1 MTDNR
6 KARLRIFFSIIVAS
20 VIGSSVI
27 GSSAQAA
34 PSHCLSLYDPCK
46 YPANF
51 SHFDYVNPDAPKGG
65 SVKLADSG
73 TFDSLNPFILK
84 GVKAPAVSMIF
95 DALMVSSL
103 DEPQSM
109 YGLIAES
116 ADLSADKSHIDFV
129 LRKEARFHDGTPI
142 TADDVVFSFET
153 LITKGDPTY
162 RIMLAPVKSAQKID
176 ARHVRFTLDREVR
189 ESALIAASLPV
200 FSKAYYSKVDFEKT
214 TLEPPLG
221 SGAYKV
227 QSVDPGR
234 AIIYERVKNYWAKNL
249 PFARGQYNFDTIRY
263 DLYRDEN
270 VALEAFKSGQYDFR
284 REYVARNWA
293 KAYDHPAV
301 KDGRIT
307 KRDVPDMSPQGM
319 QGFVYNTRKPTLSDR
334 RVREAIGL
342 AMDYEWLN
350 KTIFYGA
357 YKRNRSFFGN
367 TDFESKGKPSKEEL
381 ALLSPYKSNLSPT
394 VFEHEYAP
402 PVTDGSGNPRE
413 NLLKAQALLN
423 EAGWKVEG
431 GKRMKNGQP
440 LTIEFM
446 LRQPT
451 MERVIGPMRKNLER
465 LGITSSIRM
474 VDDSQY
480 QKRIDEKDFDIV
492 SLWINRGLFYP
503 GNEQVALWHSS
514 QADVKG
520 GNNLAGA
527 KNPAV
532 DAALAALIGAKNKGE
547 LVAAGR
553 ALDRILLWE
562 NYVIPNWQSASFRI
576 AYWNKF
582 GMPPTPPKYGLA
594 FESWW
599 IRSDDR

>member
-1 MTDNR
+1 MKQ
-6 KARLRIFFSIIVAS
+6 KAFILALAS
-20 VIGSSVI
+20 CLLP
-27 GSSAQAA
+27 SALYAT

-46 YPANF
+46 YPAGF
-51 SHFDYVNPDAPKGG
+51 AHFDYVNPDAPKGG
-65 SVKLADSG
+65 SVKLAETG

-84 GVKAPAVSMIF
+84 GVKAPAIAMTF
-95 DALMVSSL
+95 DSLMVSSL

-116 ADLSADKSHIDFV
+116 ADLANDKKSIIFT
-129 LRKEARFHDGTPI
+129 LRKEARFHDGSPI
-142 TADDVVFSFET
+142 TADDVVFSYET
-153 LITKGDPTY
+153 LKDKGDPTY
-162 RIMLAPVKSAQKID
+162 RIMFTPVTNIQKID
-176 ARHVRFTLDREVR
+176 ASHVRFTLDPAAREA
-189 ESALIAASLPV
+189 ALIAASLPV
-200 FSKAYYSKVDFEKT
+200 LSKAYYSKVEFDKT
-214 TLEPPLG
+214 TLESPLG
-221 SGAYKV
+221 SGAYRV

-234 AIIYERVKNYWAKNL
+234 SITYSRVKDYWAKNL
-249 PFARGQYNFDTIRY
+249 GPARGQYNFDTMRY
-263 DLYRDEN
+263 DMYRDEN
-270 VALEAFKSGQYDFR
+270 VTLEAFKSGQFDFR
-284 REYVARNWA
+284 REYIARNWA
-293 KAYDHPAV
+293 KAYDHPAI
-301 KDGRIT
+301 KDGRII

-334 RVREAIGL
+334 RVREAINL

-367 TDFESKGKPSKEEL
+367 TDFEARGTPSKDEL
-381 ALLSPYKSNLSPT
+381 ALLSPYKTSLPT
-394 VFEHEYAP
+394 ALFEREYAP
-402 PVTDGSGNPRE
+402 PTTDGSGNPRD

-423 EAGWKVEG
+423 EAGWKVVD
-431 GKRMKNGQP
+431 GKREKDGIP
-440 LTIEFM
+440 LNIEFM

-480 QKRIDEKDFDIV
+480 QKRIDSHDFDIV
-492 SLWINRGLFYP
+492 SIWINRGLFYP
-503 GNEQVALWHSS
+503 GNEQMALWHSS

-520 GNNLAGA
+520 GNNLAGV

-532 DAALAALIGAKNKGE
+532 DAALLALTNAKNKTE

-562 NYVIPNWQSASFRI
+562 NYVIPNWQSGSFRI

-599 IRSDDR
+599 KKNDER

>member
-1 MTDNR
+1 MIFR
-6 KARLRIFFSIIVAS
+6 RLTLAAGIAAFAAA
-20 VIGSSVI
+20 
-27 GSSAQAA
+27 AQAA

-46 YPANF
+46 YKPGF

-65 SVKLADSG
+65 SVKLAETG

-84 GVKAPAVSMIF
+84 GVKAPGISMIF
-95 DALMVSSL
+95 DSLMVQSL

-109 YGLIAES
+109 YGLIAET
-116 ADLSADKSHIDFV
+116 AALSDDKTHVDFI
-129 LRKEARFHDGTPI
+129 LRKEARFHDGSPI
-142 TADDVVFSFET
+142 TADDVVFSYET
-153 LITKGDPTY
+153 LLSKGDPTY
-162 RIMLAPVKSAQKID
+162 RIMFAPVTKVEKLSDHK
-176 ARHVRFTLDREVR
+176 VRFSLDVNMRE
-189 ESALIAASLPV
+189 APLIAASLPV
-200 FSKAYYSKVDFEKT
+200 FSKAYYGKADFEKT
-214 TLEPPLG
+214 TLDSPLG

-234 AIIYERVKNYWAKNL
+234 TIIYERVKNYWAKNL
-249 PFARGQYNFDTIRY
+249 APGRGRYNFDNIRY
-263 DLYRDEN
+263 DIYRDEN
-270 VALEAFKSGQYDFR
+270 VTLEAFKSGQFDFR
-284 REYVARNWA
+284 REYIARNWA
-293 KAYDHPAV
+293 TAYDHPAI
-301 KDGRIT
+301 KDGRII

-319 QGFVYNTRKPTLSDR
+319 QGFVFNTRQPSLSDR

-367 TDFESKGKPSKEEL
+367 TDFESKDAPSRDEL
-381 ALLSPYKSNLSPT
+381 ALLLPFKNSLPPALLKR
-394 VFEHEYAP
+394 EYAP
-402 PVTDGSGNPRE
+402 PITDGSGNPRE
-413 NLLKAQALLN
+413 NLLKAQTLLN
-423 EAGWKVEG
+423 EAGWLVKD
-431 GKRMKNGQP
+431 GKRMKDGKP

-451 MERVIGPMRKNLER
+451 MERVIGPMRKNLDR

-492 SLWINRGLFYP
+492 SIWINRGLFYP
-503 GNEQVALWHSS
+503 GNEQMALWHSS

-520 GNNLAGA
+520 ASNLAGV

-532 DAALAALIGAKNKGE
+532 DAALAALLNAKNKQE
-547 LVAAGR
+547 LVTAGR

-562 NYVIPNWQSASFRI
+562 NYVIPNWQSGSFRI

-582 GMPPTPPKYGLA
+582 GMPHTPPKYGLG

-599 IRSDDR
+599 MK

>member
-1 MTDNR
+1 MM
-6 KARLRIFFSIIVAS
+6 AW
-20 VIGSSVI
+20 
-27 GSSAQAA
+27 A
-34 PSHCLSLYDPCK
+34 PAFAGTSHCLSLYDPCK
-46 YPANF
+46 YPAGF
-51 SHFDYVNPDAPKGG
+51 THFDYVNPDAPKGG
-65 SVKLADSG
+65 SVKLAETG

-84 GVKAPAVSMIF
+84 GVKAPAISMIF
-95 DALMVSSL
+95 DSLMTSSL

-116 ADLSADKSHIDFV
+116 ADLAADKNSIDFA
-129 LRKEARFHDGTPI
+129 LRREARFHDGSAI

-153 LITKGDPTY
+153 LLSKGDPTY
-162 RIMLAPVKSAQKID
+162 RIMLAPVKSVKKID
-176 ARHVRFTLDREVR
+176 AHKVRFTLDPNVR
-189 ESALIAASLPV
+189 EAPMIAASLPV
-200 FSKAYYSKVDFEKT
+200 FSKAYYTLVEFDKT
-214 TLEPPLG
+214 TMESPLG

-227 QSVDPGR
+227 QSVDAGR
-234 AIIYERVKNYWAKNL
+234 SIIYERVKDYWAKNL
-249 PFARGQYNFDTIRY
+249 PFAKGRYNFDTIRY

-301 KDGRIT
+301 KDGRIV

-319 QGFVYNTRKPTLSDR
+319 QGFVYNTGQPTLADR
-334 RVREAIGL
+334 RVREAVGL

-367 TDFESKGKPSKEEL
+367 TDFESKGTPSKEEL
-381 ALLSPYKSNLSPT
+381 ALLEPYRDTLPPAL
-394 VFEHEYAP
+394 FEREYAP
-402 PVTDGSGNPRE
+402 PTTDGSGNPRG

-423 EAGWKVEG
+423 EAGWAVKD
-431 GKRMKNGQP
+431 GKREKGGEP

-480 QKRIDEKDFDIV
+480 QKRIDEKDYDIV

-503 GNEQVALWHSS
+503 GNEQMALWHSS
-514 QADVKG
+514 QAELKG
-520 GNNLAGA
+520 ANNLAGV

-532 DAALAALIGAKNKGE
+532 DAALSALSVAKNKQE

-562 NYVIPNWQSASFRI
+562 HYVIPNWQSGSFRI

-599 IRSDDR
+599 MQDAKKP

>member
-1 MTDNR
+1 MIR
-6 KARLRIFFSIIVAS
+6 FIPAKAGIFAYLPLVVLLCAP
-20 VIGSSVI
+20 VV
-27 GSSAQAA
+27 AQAA

-46 YPANF
+46 YPAGF
-51 SHFDYVNPDAPKGG
+51 THFEYVNPDAPKGG
-65 SVKLADSG
+65 NVKLADHG

-84 GVKAPAVSMIF
+84 GVKGPGVAMIF
-95 DALMVSSL
+95 DALMTSSL

-116 ADLSADKSHIDFV
+116 ADVSADKSTVDFV
-129 LRKEARFHDGTPI
+129 LRPEARFHDASPI
-142 TADDVVFSFET
+142 TADDVIFSYTT
-153 LITKGDPTY
+153 LKEKGDPTY
-162 RIMLAPVKSAQKID
+162 RILFTPVKAAKKLGE
-176 ARHVRFTLDREVR
+176 RKVRFTLDSTVR
-189 ESALIAASLPV
+189 EAALIAASLPV
-200 FSKAYYSKVDFEKT
+200 ISKAYYDKVEFDKT
-214 TLEPPLG
+214 TLESPLG

-234 AIIYERVKNYWAKNL
+234 SITYARVKDYWAKNL
-249 PFARGQYNFDTIRY
+249 PAARGQYNFDTIRY
-263 DLYRDEN
+263 DMYRDEN
-270 VALEAFKSGQYDFR
+270 VALEAFKSGAYDFR

-293 KAYDHPAV
+293 KAYDHAAV
-301 KDGRIT
+301 KDGRII
-307 KRDVPDMSPQGM
+307 KRDVADMSPQGM
-319 QGFVYNTRKPTLSDR
+319 QGFVYNTQRPALSDR

-367 TDFESKGKPSKEEL
+367 TDFEAKGTPSKDEL
-381 ALLSPYKSNLSPT
+381 ALLGPYRESLPPALFT
-394 VFEHEYAP
+394 QEYAP
-402 PVTDGSGNPRE
+402 PTTDGSGNPRE

-423 EAGWKVEG
+423 EAGWTVKDGRRE
-431 GKRMKNGQP
+431 KNGQP
-440 LTIEFM
+440 LSIEFM

-480 QKRIDEKDFDIV
+480 QKRVDEHDFDIV

-503 GNEQVALWHSS
+503 GAEQMALWHSS

-520 GNNLAGA
+520 GNNLAGV

-532 DAALAALIGAKNKGE
+532 DAAIAALTGAKDKAH
-547 LVAAGR
+547 LITAGR

-562 NYVIPNWQSASFRI
+562 HYVIPNWQSGSFRI

-582 GMPPTPPKYGLA
+582 GIPPVAPKYGMG

-599 IRSDDR
+599 IKPK